1 MRRPG
6 LSFTVPAWV
15 AYVVHAAAALVA
27 AGLVVARRRGRDG
40 STLRVFEIATAVSV
54 ACALLALT
62 SGPVFI
68 DFDKAY
74 LYAGR
79 VALTEPSRLYECTR
93 GQCFV
98 NIPIVALLFA
108 PLAAL
113 NPTVAGILFSIA
125 GALLLLAAVRR
136 MARGEAADVIA
147 WTAILSGPIY
157 YSVRIGNTTHM
168 LLLPLMVAF
177 DRLAAGSQTMAGM
190 ILAGA
195 SLLKPPLALFL
206 PYFLLRRQV
215 RAAVVMAACAACAVA
230 ASIAVFGVDLHWFWF
245 REFVLRQGSRPIAA
259 YNVQSVNGFLGHLLT
274 RGHLRDWYPIDVG
287 LRFRILSAGLAA
299 ALVGCVAAACWRSG
313 PPRGEAGRSVELW
326 LVLCLTVLV
335 APISWTHYDLL
346 LLIPI
351 AALLPRYASL
361 DWRSRAGLVA
371 SLVLMAPPVLVL
383 SIQSRIGNALY
394 ERVLVSHY
402 FFGALLLLGVL
413 IAERSTVTLEH
424 RLPSARPSSP

>member
-1 MRRPG
+1 MRWPG

-15 AYVVHAAAALVA
+15 AYLVHAAAAVVA
-27 AGLVVARRRGRDG
+27 AGLVVARRRGGDG

-68 DFDKAY
+68 DLDKAY

-108 PLAAL
+108 PLAPL

-136 MARGEAADVIA
+136 MARGAAADVIA

-157 YSVRIGNTTHM
+157 YSMRIGNTTHM

-177 DRLAAGSQTMAGM
+177 DRLAAGSQAMAGM

-230 ASIAVFGVDLHWFWF
+230 ASIALFGVDLHAFWF

-274 RGHLRDWYPIDVG
+274 RGHLRDWYPIDAG
-287 LRFRILSAGLAA
+287 LRFRILSASLAA
-299 ALVGCVAAACWRSG
+299 ALVGAVAVACWRAG
-313 PPRGEAGRSVELW
+313 PPRGEAGRRLELW

-351 AALLPRYASL
+351 AALLSRYASL

-371 SLVLMAPPVLVL
+371 SVVLMAPPVVVL

-413 IAERSTVTLEH
+413 IAERSTVTPDNHLS
-424 RLPSARPSSP
+424 PARPSSP

>member
-1 MRRPG
+1 MRWPG

-15 AYVVHAAAALVA
+15 AYLVHAAAAVVA
-27 AGLVVARRRGRDG
+27 AGFVMARRGSDG
-40 STLRVFEIATAVSV
+40 SALRVFEIATAVSV

-79 VALTEPSRLYECTR
+79 VVLTEPSRLYECTR

-108 PLAAL
+108 PLAPL

-125 GALLLLAAVRR
+125 GAVLLLAAVRR
-136 MARGEAADVIA
+136 MARGAAADVIA

-177 DRLAAGSQTMAGM
+177 DRLAAGSQTLAGM

-206 PYFLLRRQV
+206 PYFLLRRQL
-215 RAAVVMAACAACAVA
+215 RAAIVMAACAACAVA
-230 ASIAVFGVDLHWFWF
+230 ASIALFGIDLHAFWF

-259 YNVQSVNGFLGHLLT
+259 YNVQSINGFLGHLLT
-274 RGHLRDWYPIDVG
+274 RGHLRDWYPIDAG
-287 LRFRILSAGLAA
+287 LRFRIVSAGLAA
-299 ALVGCVAAACWRSG
+299 ALVGAVTAACWNSG
-313 PPRGEAGRSVELW
+313 PPRDQAGRRVELW

-351 AALLPRYASL
+351 AALLSRYASL
-361 DWRSRAGLVA
+361 DWRSRAGLVT
-371 SLVLMAPPVLVL
+371 SMVLIAPPVVVL
-383 SIQSRIGNALY
+383 GIQSRIGNALY

-413 IAERSTVTLEH
+413 IRERSTVTRDN
-424 RLPSARPSSP
+424 RLAPARPSSA